1 MLLLIKLQK
10 SLMISIP
17 RALELFVSSLLI
29 KAGDVTMQ
37 KSARTLTLAH
47 L

>member
-1 MLLLIKLQK
+1 
-10 SLMISIP
+10 MISTP
-17 RALELFVSSLLI
+17 RALELFVSSLLV

-47 L
+47 LYVF